1 MFRFSIGDTAYYI
14 LGGIIRSGV
23 VSRRTYDDNNGRVT
37 ISYYV
42 VNPNNS
48 AQVEIVEEHDM
59 LSEYNA
65 AKEVLVAQENTRHE
79 ERIKEIEAL

>member
-14 LGGIIRSGV
+14 LGGAIRSGV
-23 VSRRTYDDNNGRVT
+23 VSRRSYDDNNGHVS

-48 AQVEIVEEHDM
+48 AQVDIVEEQGM
-59 LSEYNA
+59 MPEYNA
-65 AKEVLVAQENTRHE
+65 AKEVLVAQENKRHE